1 MQPTSP
7 LTSNSMSTANS
18 VADASK
24 PFVPSSQV
32 VSEVRSQQPNTDSS
46 SLNVL
51 PSILG
56 TTSDDNPTAI
66 LVMRRDGSPT
76 NLDITKIRA
85 VVEWACMGQ
94 NVNSIT
100 LEAGLTTRLR
110 NGVTT
115 RDIQDNLIDCAL
127 GMCSPDEPA
136 WRYVAGRLHIWSL
149 WKDIQVSRGFGYG
162 NYAAAVEFQVA
173 AKRYDRKILQYSP
186 EELSEA
192 GTWINPDWDRDYDYA
207 GAVLLT
213 KRYLLT
219 DELPQEAYLTCA
231 LLLASNEQPEVRL
244 TVAKAFYEAIAQRK
258 ISLATPILANL
269 RIPNGSLS
277 SCFIIGMDDNLESI
291 FAEITNAA
299 RISKNGGGVG
309 VNVSRI
315 RATGSWV
322 MGKENA
328 SGGVIPWIKLL
339 NDTAIAVNQG
349 GRRAGAVTVGLD
361 IWHLDVPEFLE
372 MQAENGDRRRK
383 AYDVFP
389 QLVIVDEFMRRVE
402 AKEKWT
408 LVDPYEVKEQLGI
421 ELAEQWGSSFEA
433 AYRIIETELGKKI
446 KLYKQVDARELFKH
460 IMRSQVETGMPYLA
474 FKDTINRAN
483 PNKHEGYIPGVN
495 LCCESF
501 SNVKPGVEAHCCLA
515 AGTKVMTEKGWQAI
529 EECDG
534 EKILVPFKSDRDFTP
549 VYHFE
554 TAKLIDNGIKDV
566 YRLTLKNGRTVEA
579 TGDHKFLVRHGS
591 QNRHRQWLTL
601 DEIKVGD
608 RLEIQIPEWYL
619 PEFYSVSRNLSDAA
633 IGWLIGDGW
642 ILDKSIGVC
651 FGSDETLA
659 LEKVVAE
666 MAKIHEATD
675 YHFSAATKGVPS
687 IRIDK
692 RTGVRSWVT
701 NKQSFREYLT
711 QEYGLTS
718 GKGATKKLGK
728 LIKSLP
734 AERLASIL
742 SGLFSADGCVHKTSN
757 SRNYPVI
764 QLSSASLELLND
776 VRECLD
782 CFGIPSTVAYYYSSK
797 RKRSQGNL
805 NISGWA
811 TERFMEVIGFDLCPD
826 KTSKYQ
832 RARRSRKSEKQTY
845 RRTSEV
851 KSIEYIGEAQVYD
864 LNIPN
869 GHHFIAEGIIVHN
882 CNLVSLNLANLE
894 SVEIADAAKL
904 AVRILDNTIDITQPP
919 FKDSKTHNDKYR
931 TIGVG
936 CMGLADW
943 LAKRHLSYQ
952 SLAEISYLFE
962 EVAYWCTSSSM
973 ELAKERGAY
982 AAFPGSEWSK
992 GKLLGSKSL
1001 AEILPLTEDRERWQQ
1016 LSQDVQTYGI
1026 RNSHITAI
1034 APNTSSSLVQGCTAS
1049 ILPAYS
1055 KFFYDKWAKGTVPIA
1070 PPFIEDCFWFYR
1082 ENKSLE
1088 QKIVVKAVAV
1098 MQQWIDTGISME
1110 LLFNLNQ
1117 GIYFSDEPERAVK
1130 AKDIFETLFLAWKE
1144 GCKAVYYVRTVQKD
1158 DFKEKSD
1165 NCVACAN

>member
-1 MQPTSP
+1 
-7 LTSNSMSTANS
+7 MSTANS

-24 PFVPSSQV
+24 SFVPSSQV
-32 VSEVRSQQPNTDSS
+32 ATEIRSQQPNTDSS
-46 SLNVL
+46 SSGVL
-51 PSILG
+51 SSIPE
-56 TTSDDNPTAI
+56 TTSDNTATPI

-85 VVEWACMGQ
+85 VVEWACTGQ
-94 NVNSIT
+94 NINSIT

-149 WKDIQVSRGFGYG
+149 WKDTQVSRGFGYG
-162 NYAAAVEFQVA
+162 DYSAAVEFQVA
-173 AKRYDRKILQYSP
+173 AKRYDRQILQYSTQ
-186 EELSEA
+186 ELAEA

-219 DELPQEAYLTCA
+219 NELPQEAYLTCA
-231 LLLASNEQPEVRL
+231 LLLASKEQPEVRL
-244 TVAKAFYEAIAQRK
+244 TVARAFYEAIAQRK

-269 RIPNGSLS
+269 RIPQGSLS

-349 GRRAGAVTVGLD
+349 GRRAGAVTIGLD

-421 ELAEQWGSSFEA
+421 ELAQEWGDDFEA
-433 AYRIIETELGKKI
+433 AYQTIEAELGKKI

-501 SNVKPGVEAHCCLA
+501 SNVKPGLEAHC
-515 AGTKVMTEKGWQAI
+515 
-529 EECDG
+529 
-534 EKILVPFKSDRDFTP
+534 
-549 VYHFE
+549 
-554 TAKLIDNGIKDV
+554 
-566 YRLTLKNGRTVEA
+566 
-579 TGDHKFLVRHGS
+579 
-591 QNRHRQWLTL
+591 
-601 DEIKVGD
+601 
-608 RLEIQIPEWYL
+608 
-619 PEFYSVSRNLSDAA
+619 
-633 IGWLIGDGW
+633 
-642 ILDKSIGVC
+642 
-651 FGSDETLA
+651 
-659 LEKVVAE
+659 
-666 MAKIHEATD
+666 
-675 YHFSAATKGVPS
+675 
-687 IRIDK
+687 
-692 RTGVRSWVT
+692 
-701 NKQSFREYLT
+701 
-711 QEYGLTS
+711 
-718 GKGATKKLGK
+718 
-728 LIKSLP
+728 
-734 AERLASIL
+734 
-742 SGLFSADGCVHKTSN
+742 
-757 SRNYPVI
+757 
-764 QLSSASLELLND
+764 
-776 VRECLD
+776 
-782 CFGIPSTVAYYYSSK
+782 
-797 RKRSQGNL
+797 
-805 NISGWA
+805 
-811 TERFMEVIGFDLCPD
+811 
-826 KTSKYQ
+826 
-832 RARRSRKSEKQTY
+832 
-845 RRTSEV
+845 
-851 KSIEYIGEAQVYD
+851 
-864 LNIPN
+864 
-869 GHHFIAEGIIVHN
+869 

-894 SVEIADAAKL
+894 QAEIADAAKL
-904 AVRILDNTIDITQPP
+904 AVRILDNTIEITQPP
-919 FKDSKTHNDKYR
+919 FKDSKAHNDKYR

-952 SLAEISYLFE
+952 SLAEISHLFE
-962 EVAYWCTSSSM
+962 EVAYWCTSASM
-973 ELAKERGAY
+973 ELANERGAY

-1001 AEILPLTEDRERWQQ
+1001 SEILPLTNARERWQQ
-1016 LSQDVQTYGI
+1016 LAQDVQTYGI

-1049 ILPAYS
+1049 ILPTYS

-1082 ENKSLE
+1082 ENKSLD

-1117 GIYFSDEPERAVK
+1117 GIYFSDEPQRAVK
-1130 AKDIFETLFLAWKE
+1130 AKDIFETLVLAWKE
-1144 GCKAVYYVRTVQKD
+1144 GCKAVYYIRTVQKD
-1158 DFKEKSD
+1158 DFKESSEG
-1165 NCVACAN
+1165 CVACAN

>member
-7 LTSNSMSTANS
+7 LNSSSTSTANS
-18 VADASK
+18 SQAVSQPGYERKAIAD
-24 PFVPSSQV
+24 PGNLGGVSSYILGA
-32 VSEVRSQQPNTDSS
+32 TADTTSS
-46 SLNVL
+46 S
-51 PSILG
+51 
-56 TTSDDNPTAI
+56 I
-66 LVMRRDGSPT
+66 LVVRRDGSPT
-76 NLDITKIRA
+76 PLDITRIRS
-85 VVEWACMGQ
+85 VVEWACAEQ
-94 NVNSIT
+94 NVNPIT

-136 WRYVAGRLHIWSL
+136 WRYVAGRLHVWSL
-149 WKDIQVSRGFGYG
+149 WKDTQVNRGFGYG
-162 NYAAAVEFQVA
+162 NYPAAVKFQVDSE
-173 AKRYDRKILQYSP
+173 RYDRNILQYSTG
-186 EELSEA
+186 ELAEA
-192 GTWINPDWDRDYDYA
+192 GTWINDNWDKDYDYA

-219 DELPQEAYLTCA
+219 DELPQEAFLTCA
-231 LLLASNEQPEVRL
+231 LLLAVNEQPEVRL
-244 TVAKAFYEAIAQRK
+244 SVAKAFYEAIAQRK

-291 FAEITNAA
+291 FGEITNAA

-322 MGKENA
+322 MGKDNA

-421 ELAEQWGSSFEA
+421 ELAETWGKGFEV
-433 AYRIIETELGKKI
+433 AYAQIEAELGNKI
-446 KLYKQVDARELFKH
+446 KLYKQVNARELFKH

-501 SNVKPGVEAHCCLA
+501 SNVKPGLEAHC
-515 AGTKVMTEKGWQAI
+515 
-529 EECDG
+529 
-534 EKILVPFKSDRDFTP
+534 
-549 VYHFE
+549 
-554 TAKLIDNGIKDV
+554 
-566 YRLTLKNGRTVEA
+566 
-579 TGDHKFLVRHGS
+579 
-591 QNRHRQWLTL
+591 
-601 DEIKVGD
+601 
-608 RLEIQIPEWYL
+608 
-619 PEFYSVSRNLSDAA
+619 
-633 IGWLIGDGW
+633 
-642 ILDKSIGVC
+642 
-651 FGSDETLA
+651 
-659 LEKVVAE
+659 
-666 MAKIHEATD
+666 
-675 YHFSAATKGVPS
+675 
-687 IRIDK
+687 
-692 RTGVRSWVT
+692 
-701 NKQSFREYLT
+701 
-711 QEYGLTS
+711 
-718 GKGATKKLGK
+718 
-728 LIKSLP
+728 
-734 AERLASIL
+734 
-742 SGLFSADGCVHKTSN
+742 
-757 SRNYPVI
+757 
-764 QLSSASLELLND
+764 
-776 VRECLD
+776 
-782 CFGIPSTVAYYYSSK
+782 
-797 RKRSQGNL
+797 
-805 NISGWA
+805 
-811 TERFMEVIGFDLCPD
+811 
-826 KTSKYQ
+826 
-832 RARRSRKSEKQTY
+832 
-845 RRTSEV
+845 
-851 KSIEYIGEAQVYD
+851 
-864 LNIPN
+864 
-869 GHHFIAEGIIVHN
+869 
-882 CNLVSLNLANLE
+882 CNLVSLNLANVE
-894 SVEIADAAKL
+894 EAEIAEAAKL
-904 AVRILDNTIDITQPP
+904 AVRILDNTIDITKPP
-919 FKDSKTHNDKYR
+919 FEDSKTHNDKYR

-952 SLAEISYLFE
+952 SLTEIAHLFE
-962 EVAYWCTSSSM
+962 EVAYCCTSASM

-982 AAFPGSEWSK
+982 AAFAGSEWSK
-992 GKLLGSKSL
+992 GKLLGAKTL
-1001 AEILPLTEDRERWQQ
+1001 AEILSLTNDKERWTQ
-1016 LSQDVQTYGI
+1016 LAEDVQTYGI

-1082 ENKSLE
+1082 ENKSLD

-1117 GIYFSDEPERAVK
+1117 GVYFPDEPERAVK
-1130 AKDIFETLFLAWKE
+1130 AKDIFETLIMAWKE

-1158 DFKEKSD
+1158 DFKESSEG
-1165 NCVACAN
+1165 CAACAN